1 MRDKL
6 LMWLLLAVAVFNVG
20 DYFLTLQAISV
31 GMAEG
36 NPVMDA
42 ILHTPIFPLY
52 KLGAV
57 TAFICIVWVSRK
69 HWNKLSVVIHAGVW
83 LMFLV
88 YGSVTAWHFVL
99 WSRGYS

>member
-1 MRDKL
+1 MKIIL
-6 LMWLLLAVAVFNVG
+6 ILTGFLNIA
-20 DYFLTLQAISV
+20 DYFLSLQAFKA

-57 TAFICIVWVSRK
+57 TVFLWLLWRYRERVPRLRYYVWVPFLAYGVLTV
-69 HWNKLSVVIHAGVW
+69 WHAY
-83 LMFLV
+83 LFF
-88 YGSVTAWHFVL
+88 T
-99 WSRGYS
+99 GYV